1 MTFPQVVINQLNT
14 RQGGKRDIA
23 RTLLMVGEHTTIIPP
38 TPVTR
43 QFLGVSNEEF
53 AQILARQ
60 LQGLTLAGRQNHR
73 TLRGN
78 NP

>member
-38 TPVTR
+38 T
-43 QFLGVSNEEF
+43 
-53 AQILARQ
+53 
-60 LQGLTLAGRQNHR
+60 
-73 TLRGN
+73 
-78 NP
+78 